1 MQRPQ
6 PSEYNDFFQRYID
19 QVPEGE
25 LATVIWQETD
35 ESLDLLYSIPE
46 EKHNYRYAPGKWT
59 IKDVLVHV
67 TDTERVMSYRALA
80 AARGDRHT
88 VLGLM
93 DENLYAAGVDNT
105 DRPMESIIEEFTAV
119 RSATELMFS
128 SFAEDKWLQ
137 ESNVG
142 GKMTTARAWAY
153 ILLGHARHHLNV
165 IQERYL

>member
-6 PSEYNDFFQRYID
+6 PSEYREYFQRYVDLI
-19 QVPEGE
+19 PEGD

-35 ESLDLLYSIPE
+35 ELLDLLHGIPE
-46 EKHNYRYAPGKWT
+46 EKHNYRYAPGKWS
-59 IKDVLVHV
+59 IKDVMVHV

-80 AARGDRHT
+80 AARGDKHT
-88 VLGLM
+88 ALGLM

-105 DRPMESIIEEFTAV
+105 DRPMDSIIEEFTAV
-119 RSATELMFS
+119 RTATQLMLD
-128 SFAEDKWLQ
+128 SFTAEKWLQ

-142 GKMTTARAWAY
+142 GQMTTTRAWAY
-153 ILLGHARHHLNV
+153 ILLGHARHHMNV